1 MISKYLKS
9 KVPSYRGVGEPMA
22 DKLKLI
28 SFQGEIDDDDDMIAD
43 DDGYNPNDVK
53 LKASKLAAAVAAEA
67 DAAAA
72 DKDAEE
78 VLNEFNFLSNPDG
91 VDGKGQDEG

>member
-1 MISKYLKS
+1 
-9 KVPSYRGVGEPMA
+9 
-22 DKLKLI
+22 
-28 SFQGEIDDDDDMIAD
+28 MIAD
-43 DDGYNPNDVK
+43 DDGYNPNDAK
-53 LKASKLAAAVAAEA
+53 LKAAKLAAVVAAESA
-67 DAAAA
+67 TA

>member
-1 MISKYLKS
+1 ML
-9 KVPSYRGVGEPMA
+9 
-22 DKLKLI
+22 DCLI
-28 SFQGEIDDDDDMIAD
+28 LENWKNYFFSLQGEIDDDDDMIAD

-91 VDGKGQDEG
+91 VDGKSQDEG